1 MSGPSPTLKARFDV
15 DIHRRFVALAERRR
29 VSESELLR
37 QAVNALLGQ
46 STEEAAMA
54 PPSQLV
60 RGEDAE
66 QDRVTVRLPAFLMKA
81 AKTRAKARG
90 MALSRW
96 LAALAQS
103 NLSVQPVLTHDELL
117 VVEASNRALG
127 AIGRNLNQIARALN
141 EAHFQ
146 TERLKIEKLNELGEC
161 IKSTRAGIR
170 ALIRASRNSWKAD
183 EE

>member
-1 MSGPSPTLKARFDV
+1 MPGPSPILKARFDA
-15 DIHRRFVALAERRR
+15 DTHGRFVALAKRRR

-46 STEEAAMA
+46 GAEVAA
-54 PPSQLV
+54 PPAQLV
-60 RGEDAE
+60 PEDAE

-81 AKTRAKARG
+81 ARARAKARG

-103 NLSVQPVLTHDELL
+103 NLAAQPVLAGDELL
-117 VVEASNRALG
+117 LVEASNRELG
-127 AIGRNLNQIARALN
+127 AIGRNINQIARALN
-141 EAHFQ
+141 EAHYQ
-146 TERLKIEKLNELGEC
+146 TERVKVEKLEELADL
-161 IKSTRAGIR
+161 IKSVRSSIR
-170 ALIRASRNSWKAD
+170 GLVRASRNSWKAD